1 MEAANPAKDGGD
13 ATTRRQGSMVQCN
26 VPLSKSRTPR
36 SSCAWTAGGSAGRCR
51 RRLVVSSHAAGE
63 ITCMAGREASGA
75 ELRRRIR
82 RPSLLRHDDG
92 WVVGEM
98 RCSSSP
104 SCATSSPRIC
114 ILIMTTGDADAPPR
128 SMTLYNQSNYAR
140 DDKKRESEF
149 PYSLT
154 NVA

>member
-75 ELRRRIR
+75 ELRRAHVVVYVDPLSSGTTTVGSLERWDARRRRLAPHLLHEYAFWSWLPETQTRHRGRRLYIINPTTRATIR
-82 RPSLLRHDDG
+82 NVNLN
-92 WVVGEM
+92 
-98 RCSSSP
+98 SP
-104 SCATSSPRIC
+104 T
-114 ILIMTTGDADAPPR
+114 
-128 SMTLYNQSNYAR
+128 
-140 DDKKRESEF
+140 
-149 PYSLT
+149 
-154 NVA
+154 V